1 MKTIKPYLFT
11 LLCLFF
17 TSTMFISCSNENVET
32 NDLKASQIKVE
43 PQTLGRPTEKLPV
56 EPYSLEENM
65 KEFSTEYINISS
77 RMLSIFKENK
87 RRVLDPSIKVKI
99 NSAKNVNEVF
109 SILNSSKTKDNAE
122 LVTLII
128 KKMKLTAAFVKE
140 NKSLQKM
147 TKLQI
152 ENMLSEAFLNA
163 RAKSKIVK
171 ATSRTAEYGQCLQEF
186 NNDIDNATNDYDN
199 RNAEAVAF
207 ASLACALSSGIA
219 CPEAMITLAI
229 TMLIIDAEYQ
239 DDISNGIAVYEDCYR
254 SNCSS
259 KKKPVIY

>member
-1 MKTIKPYLFT
+1 MKTIKPFLFT

-32 NDLKASQIKVE
+32 NDLNASQITVE

-56 EPYSLEENM
+56 EPYSPEENM
-65 KEFSTEYINISS
+65 KEFSAEYSNISS
-77 RMLSIFKENK
+77 RMLAIFKENK
-87 RRVLDPSIKVKI
+87 KRVLDPSLKVKL

-122 LVTLII
+122 LITLII

-147 TKLQI
+147 TKMQI
-152 ENMLSEAFLNA
+152 ENVLSEAFLNA

-171 ATSRTAEYGQCLQEF
+171 PTSRTADYGQCLQTF
-186 NNDIDNATNDYDN
+186 NNDVDRATNSADN
-199 RNAEAVAF
+199 QINASIWSAATADAATGGADTPIVIV
-207 ASLACALSSGIA
+207 G
-219 CPEAMITLAI
+219 
-229 TMLIIDAEYQ
+229 LIIAMYTIDTEYE
-239 DDISNGIAVYEDCYR
+239 NNLTYAIADYEDCIR
-254 SNCSS
+254 SNCSR
-259 KKKPVIY
+259 KKKPLKY